1 MSVEYC
7 EICDEPT
14 GKAGRLDDS
23 LVCANCNR
31 VICKECQADFDEVVM
46 CRPCTAK
53 ALGVPPER
61 LSEILRAEREGRCVV
76 LAPGYTKCMVCKQ
89 SRNGWCENKEND
101 GHCLFV
107 VFNPKPTRAEAE
119 AELSGEGAGS

>member
-1 MSVEYC
+1 MKMIEY
-7 EICDEPT
+7 
-14 GKAGRLDDS
+14 GRWINRIWYDS
-23 LVCANCNR
+23 EQ
-31 VICKECQADFDEVVM
+31 IEQAKRDIAQKLTFDQLSDASFI
-46 CRPCTAK
+46 PSS
-53 ALGVPPER
+53 R
-61 LSEILRAEREGRCVV
+61 LSDILRAEREGRCVV